1 MNRINWKVRIKNPV
15 FWVQAAIAVI
25 LPILTYFGLTWE
37 DMTSWAAI
45 GNLLLQAVKNPVVIA
60 AVLASV
66 WNAVNDPT
74 TAGLKDSQRAM
85 DYENPIGTVRP
96 NEPKA
101 DSAVESMQCQRGI
114 QNGGVYQSLGLYP
127 LRC

>member
-15 FWVQAAIAVI
+15 FWVQVAIAVI

-85 DYENPIGTVRP
+85 AYEKPYRDGET
-96 NEPKA
+96 
-101 DSAVESMQCQRGI
+101 Q
-114 QNGGVYQSLGLYP
+114 
-127 LRC
+127 

>member
-1 MNRINWKVRIKNPV
+1 MNRTNWKVRIKNPV

-85 DYENPIGTVRP
+85 AYEKPYRDGET
-96 NEPKA
+96 
-101 DSAVESMQCQRGI
+101 Q
-114 QNGGVYQSLGLYP
+114 
-127 LRC
+127 

>member
-15 FWVQAAIAVI
+15 FWVQAAIAVV

-74 TAGLKDSQRAM
+74 TAGLKDSQRSMA
-85 DYENPIGTVRP
+85 YEKPYRDGET
-96 NEPKA
+96 
-101 DSAVESMQCQRGI
+101 Q
-114 QNGGVYQSLGLYP
+114 
-127 LRC
+127 

>member
-1 MNRINWKVRIKNPV
+1 MNRINWQVRIKNPV
-15 FWVQAAIAVI
+15 FWVQAAIAVV

-85 DYENPIGTVRP
+85 AYERP
-96 NEPKA
+96 YRDGET
-101 DSAVESMQCQRGI
+101 Q
-114 QNGGVYQSLGLYP
+114 
-127 LRC
+127 

>member
-15 FWVQAAIAVI
+15 FWVQVAIAVI

-85 DYENPIGTVRP
+85 SYE
-96 NEPKA
+96 EPYR
-101 DSAVESMQCQRGI
+101 DGETQ
-114 QNGGVYQSLGLYP
+114 
-127 LRC
+127 

>member
-74 TAGLKDSQRAM
+74 TAGLKDSQSAM
-85 DYENPIGTVRP
+85 SYEKPYRDGETH
-96 NEPKA
+96 
-101 DSAVESMQCQRGI
+101 
-114 QNGGVYQSLGLYP
+114 
-127 LRC
+127 

>member
-1 MNRINWKVRIKNPV
+1 MV
-15 FWVQAAIAVI
+15 

-85 DYENPIGTVRP
+85 AYEKPYRDGET
-96 NEPKA
+96 
-101 DSAVESMQCQRGI
+101 Q
-114 QNGGVYQSLGLYP
+114 
-127 LRC
+127 

>member
-15 FWVQAAIAVI
+15 FWVQVAIAVV

-45 GNLLLQAVKNPVVIA
+45 GNLLLQAVKNPVVLA

-85 DYENPIGTVRP
+85 AYERP
-96 NEPKA
+96 YRDGET
-101 DSAVESMQCQRGI
+101 Q
-114 QNGGVYQSLGLYP
+114 
-127 LRC
+127 

>member
-15 FWVQAAIAVI
+15 FWVQVGMAVI

-45 GNLLLQAVKNPVVIA
+45 GNLLLRAVKNPVVI
-60 AVLASV
+60 VSVIASV
-66 WNAVNDPT
+66 WNAINDPT

-85 DYENPIGTVRP
+85 TYE
-96 NEPKA
+96 EPYR
-101 DSAVESMQCQRGI
+101 DGD
-114 QNGGVYQSLGLYP
+114 
-127 LRC
+127 

>member
-60 AVLASV
+60 AVLANV

-74 TAGLKDSQRAM
+74 PAGLKDSQRAM
-85 DYENPIGTVRP
+85 AYE
-96 NEPKA
+96 EPYR
-101 DSAVESMQCQRGI
+101 DGETQ
-114 QNGGVYQSLGLYP
+114 
-127 LRC
+127 

>member
-60 AVLASV
+60 AVLANV

-85 DYENPIGTVRP
+85 AYEKPYRDGET
-96 NEPKA
+96 
-101 DSAVESMQCQRGI
+101 Q
-114 QNGGVYQSLGLYP
+114 
-127 LRC
+127 

>member
-45 GNLLLQAVKNPVVIA
+45 GNLLLQAVRRGKAGGDPAQLEALCA
-60 AVLASV
+60 AFSV
-66 WNAVNDPT
+66 QP
-74 TAGLKDSQRAM
+74 S
-85 DYENPIGTVRP
+85 I
-96 NEPKA
+96 
-101 DSAVESMQCQRGI
+101 
-114 QNGGVYQSLGLYP
+114 
-127 LRC
+127 LRLLDL

>member
-85 DYENPIGTVRP
+85 AYEKPYRDGGT
-96 NEPKA
+96 
-101 DSAVESMQCQRGI
+101 Q
-114 QNGGVYQSLGLYP
+114 
-127 LRC
+127 

>member
-15 FWVQAAIAVI
+15 FWVQVAIAVV

-45 GNLLLQAVKNPVVIA
+45 GNLLLRAVKNPVVIS

-66 WNAVNDPT
+66 WNAENAPT

-85 DYENPIGTVRP
+85 AYEKPYRDGET
-96 NEPKA
+96 
-101 DSAVESMQCQRGI
+101 Q
-114 QNGGVYQSLGLYP
+114 
-127 LRC
+127 

>member
-15 FWVQAAIAVI
+15 FWVQAAIALV

-37 DMTSWAAI
+37 DMTSWAAS

-85 DYENPIGTVRP
+85 AYEKPYRDGET
-96 NEPKA
+96 
-101 DSAVESMQCQRGI
+101 Q
-114 QNGGVYQSLGLYP
+114 
-127 LRC
+127 

>member
-15 FWVQAAIAVI
+15 FWVQAAIAVV

-60 AVLASV
+60 AVLANV

-85 DYENPIGTVRP
+85 AYERP
-96 NEPKA
+96 YRDGET
-101 DSAVESMQCQRGI
+101 Q
-114 QNGGVYQSLGLYP
+114 
-127 LRC
+127 

>member
-25 LPILTYFGLTWE
+25 L
-37 DMTSWAAI
+37 TSWAAI

-85 DYENPIGTVRP
+85 AYEKPYRDGET
-96 NEPKA
+96 
-101 DSAVESMQCQRGI
+101 Q
-114 QNGGVYQSLGLYP
+114 
-127 LRC
+127 

>member
-15 FWVQAAIAVI
+15 FWVQAAIALV

-45 GNLLLQAVKNPVVIA
+45 GNLLPQAVKNPVVIA

-85 DYENPIGTVRP
+85 AYEKPYRDG
-96 NEPKA
+96 
-101 DSAVESMQCQRGI
+101 D
-114 QNGGVYQSLGLYP
+114 
-127 LRC
+127 